1 MDIVT
6 DNQRLLLYNGNCFHY
21 NRRDLSITLSSSIR
35 VPHFGVPKKSKW
47 IGIFPTA
54 FFLQKN
60 KKKCQ
65 ENFKN
70 AQNVHP
76 NPAEKVMSKLGQV
89 LTKRRLAM
97 SGELFYQ
104 IMFLIDTM

>member
-1 MDIVT
+1 METASIIT
-6 DNQRLLLYNGNCFHY
+6 EETYPSHY
-21 NRRDLSITLSSSIR
+21 YPVLECPILG
-35 VPHFGVPKKSKW
+35 FPKKVNGKEY
-47 IGIFPTA
+47 FPLL
-54 FFLQKN
+54 FFFKKN
-60 KKKCQ
+60 EKKCQ

-97 SGELFYQ
+97 SGELFSQ
-104 IMFLIDTM
+104 IMFLSDTM